1 LPKFSGAGAMDNCPA
16 AVVIPVPLRD
26 TLGLFEAL
34 LVNESDPETVP
45 VALGLKDTLYVLFCP
60 AEIVTGKKAPTKT
73 NWELLLVSA
82 ETVTAAPLALNVM
95 A

>member
-60 AEIVTGKKAPTKT
+60 AEIVTGKEAPTNA